1 MRFILVISVSLA
13 LLASISQARARS
25 DTAADITGVPRIVDG
40 DTVQIDATKI
50 RLSGI
55 DAPETDQVCL
65 DPAGEKWACGVTA
78 RDELMEH
85 AGGKVWTCHISGT
98 DRYGRSLAAC
108 EVAGEDV
115 QQWMVRSGWALSFV
129 RYSHV
134 YDRDEAIARDT
145 RSGLWAGAF
154 IAPWYWRHR
163 NKATVILGAASVP
176 INAQTILLS
185 AASAAAAPDPDC
197 TIKANISRTGCIYH
211 QQGDRWYAK
220 MNMDLS
226 MGKRWFCFG
235 RRG

>member
-1 MRFILVISVSLA
+1 MTRLAILA
-13 LLASISQARARS
+13 LLIATPAMA
-25 DTAADITGVPRIVDG
+25 TDITGIPRIVDG

-65 DPAGEKWACGVTA
+65 DPAGEKWACGVTT
-78 RDELMEH
+78 RDELIEH

-98 DRYGRSLAAC
+98 DRYRRSLAAC

-134 YDRDEAIARDT
+134 YDVDEAIARDA

-154 IAPWYWRHR
+154 IAPWDWRHR
-163 NKATVILGAASVP
+163 TATVILGAASVP

-197 TIKANISRTGCIYH
+197 AIKANISRTGCIYH
-211 QQGDRWYAK
+211 QQADRWYAK

-226 MGKRWFCFG
+226 KGKRWFCSTEEAEAAG
-235 RRG
+235 CRAPR